1 MLPSYKSTETN
12 NEVGAIWSSE
22 DLIAPFT
29 FPVYKDESEYDL
41 EVKEVKNNIAIVF
54 DKVSEKIR
62 IKDSLEKFETEL
74 RNILTAAENLEKK
87 KDGYINSENLD
98 SLKSGLGIQF
108 TFPEWESVY
117 KLYINEN
124 AGESKINFNDFIEK
138 IMNGIGDLN
147 SKDIIDYDKD
157 KILSKKISIK
167 LLMTDF
173 RMLSVRNR
181 FMTERKF

>member
-54 DKVSEKIR
+54 DKVSEKVR

-74 RNILTAAENLEKK
+74 RNILTCR
-87 KDGYINSENLD
+87 
-98 SLKSGLGIQF
+98 KS
-108 TFPEWESVY
+108 
-117 KLYINEN
+117 
-124 AGESKINFNDFIEK
+124 
-138 IMNGIGDLN
+138 
-147 SKDIIDYDKD
+147 
-157 KILSKKISIK
+157 
-167 LLMTDF
+167 
-173 RMLSVRNR
+173 
-181 FMTERKF
+181 